1 MKKAALVLLILLML
15 CAIVTAGFYYITQRG
30 FLARNIYL
38 YDKKPENAI
47 EMNITDSPSQLLLL
61 DAVKSNRKLA
71 DTDLNS
77 SFLDTKINLEVLYW
91 PDITMNYE
99 ISYNPYS
106 GVGAIKKGL
115 LEKSLYAVPAKT
127 MAYIL
132 SAKSITINKAESPT
146 TRQSLAQSEYSEI
159 VKDLSYLGGKPEQ
172 LNDPLI
178 YELEVITIHG
188 TTLKYDIGIDM
199 SARTAFL
206 NTTHGYYSL
215 SEESTQTLMSL
226 ETIYSDYQSLMQP
239 LPEISLSIVSV
250 KNPFHSE
257 KNWTRIKPSGEVI
270 LENTPASYDTEIE
283 KITSG
288 QKIEIEY
295 KPDEKPDAIIL
306 YEYKN
311 MELANEYNLMN
322 EDVYVPEYEGELRYS
337 LKAIYESTTYPES
350 YGTITNDYSF
360 TIKLPTQAAIKYT
373 QVRPGDILAFYIK
386 YADEGE
392 AFSLESD
399 LGNFKADFMPYGENM
414 VLYMPVNWWTSPK
427 DYSATIYKKTGS
439 TKEIFS
445 TYSFTILPDNF
456 ETIYQQ
462 LVVSAELAK
471 KADPVN
477 TANDAVVI
485 KEAKSHSNETS
496 YLDGLFIMPLNG
508 ALGTSFGQTR
518 YINGENPYRHSGL
531 DIDGDTGDP
540 IVAANRGEIVFA
552 GELVRTGNT
561 VIIDHGMQLFSSYL
575 HMSAFDVKAGDFV
588 EKGDLIGKVG
598 STGFSTGPHLHWAIT
613 LYGNYMS
620 PLWLVENSLIPD

>member
-1 MKKAALVLLILLML
+1 MKKTALILLILLML
-15 CAIVTAGFYYITQRG
+15 CAIVTAGFYFITQRG
-30 FLARNIYL
+30 LLARNIYL
-38 YDKKPENAI
+38 YNKNPENAI
-47 EMNITDSPSQLLLL
+47 KMNITDGPSQLLLL
-61 DAVKSNRKLA
+61 DAVKSNQKLTG
-71 DTDLNS
+71 TDLNS
-77 SFLDTKINLEVLYW
+77 AFLDSKINLEVLYW

-106 GVGAIKKGL
+106 GIGAIKKGL
-115 LEKSLYAVPAKT
+115 LEKSLYIVPEKT

-132 SAKSITINKAESPT
+132 SAKSITISKAESPSAS
-146 TRQSLAQSEYSEI
+146 QPLMEAEYSEI

-178 YELEVITIHG
+178 YKMEVITIHG
-188 TTLKYDIGIDM
+188 TTLKYDISIDM
-199 SARTAFL
+199 SALTAFL

-215 SEESTQTLMSL
+215 SEKSTQTLMSL
-226 ETIYSDYQSLMQP
+226 ETIYIDYQTLMQP
-239 LPEISLSIVSV
+239 LPEISLSISSV

-257 KNWTRIKPSGEVI
+257 KNWTRIKPSGEVV
-270 LENTPASYDTEIE
+270 LENTPASYDTEVE
-283 KITSG
+283 NITSG
-288 QKIEIEY
+288 QKIEIGY
-295 KPDEKPDAIIL
+295 KPNEKPDAIIL

-311 MELANEYNLMN
+311 LVLANEYNLMS
-322 EDVYVPEYEGELRYS
+322 EDVYVPEYEGELQYS

-360 TIKLPTQAAIKYT
+360 TIKLPAQAAIKYS

-392 AFSLESD
+392 AFSLESN
-399 LGNFKADFMPYGENM
+399 LGNFKADFAPYGKNM
-414 VLYMPVNWWTSPK
+414 VLFMPVNWWTPPK
-427 DYSATIYKKTGS
+427 EYSATIYRKTGN
-439 TKEIFS
+439 TKEVFS
-445 TYSFTILPDNF
+445 SYSFTILPDNF

-462 LVVSAELAK
+462 LVVSDELAQ

-508 ALGTSFGQTR
+508 ALGTSFAQTR

-540 IVAANRGEIVFA
+540 IVAANRGEVVFA

-598 STGFSTGPHLHWAIT
+598 STGFSTGPHLHWSIT